1 MYPYNRVML
10 ILYMKQWIATWIY
23 ISINKFISGG
33 EEAYKQP
40 IFYVLGHFSKY
51 FTPGSKRIDTQS
63 SSSNVQTVS
72 FQRPDDKIAVLIFN
86 PKTHS
91 VDIILDDRISGK
103 IQINIPP
110 KSVHTIVYS

>member
-1 MYPYNRVML
+1 MSFL
-10 ILYMKQWIATWIY
+10 AIFSHFL
-23 ISINKFISGG
+23 GG

-51 FTPGSKRIDTQS
+51 FTPGSRRIDTQS

-86 PKTHS
+86 PKSHS

>member
-1 MYPYNRVML
+1 MAFPLLNRIRYIISL
-10 ILYMKQWIATWIY
+10 ALQTIIALNLY
-23 ISINKFISGG
+23 KFIPGG

-63 SSSNVQTVS
+63 SSTNVQTVS

-91 VDIILDDRISGK
+91 VDIIFDDRISGK